1 MRRRPVPDL
10 PPEAFALHG
19 PVSQN
24 AELPRS
30 QPAEA
35 VRDLID
41 LLMTKDLDDEVL
53 LAEAEVLRGVVDR
66 LEQAGGE
73 GRRSRTTPMN
83 HRKAMPANGIR
94 LMARTTRSRPADSHA
109 PSSSASGD

>member
-53 LAEAEVLRGVVDR
+53 LAEAEATISVN
-66 LEQAGGE
+66 GE
-73 GRRSRTTPMN
+73 VTAEATAVFIEVPPTQMLGIVERNAERADGDVIDPLM
-83 HRKAMPANGIR
+83 RKAISD
-94 LMARTTRSRPADSHA
+94 L
-109 PSSSASGD
+109 SGG